1 MAFEKYPY
9 EYFPVS
15 GDFRRVM
22 PEAEGDTISSQDV
35 SAVDSSGVDAT
46 ATILE
51 NVSTG
56 TGEDYQKVFVY
67 LKAGTATGSP
77 YTISFKI
84 VTAAGHKWQIDEQLE
99 IK

>member
-1 MAFEKYPY
+1 MFKKQPY

-22 PEAEGDTISSQDV
+22 PEAEGDTISSQVV
-35 SAVDSSGVDAT
+35 SAVDSSGADAT

-51 NVSTG
+51 NASIG

-67 LKAGTATGSP
+67 LKDGTSAGSP
-77 YTISFKI
+77 YTVTFKI
-84 VTAAGHKWQIDEQLE
+84 VTTAGNKWQIDEQLVVG
-99 IK
+99 